1 MVIENI
7 TIHRADKRIILTMY
21 KDLLESAKN
30 LLLCCE
36 RCKLYENAILKR
48 NTNISKYMNKT
59 LELIARNWRNVNMCI
74 CFYVYVHVC
83 ACILICLLWFSH
95 LQYKGLFSLLLLPL
109 FNGWLVRYKV

>member
-7 TIHRADKRIILTMY
+7 TIHIADNRIVLTIY

-30 LLLCCE
+30 LSPCCE

-48 NTNISKYMNKT
+48 INTNISKYMNKT
-59 LELIARNWRNVNMCI
+59 LELIARNWRNLKI

-95 LQYKGLFSLLLLPL
+95 SQYKVLFSLLLPL
-109 FNGWLVRYKV
+109 FNDWLVRYKV